1 MAMVSEII
9 PMDMRE
15 TLVQMREDNLSS
27 IDWVV
32 ETRTATA
39 GLTLP
44 KTG

>member
-1 MAMVSEII
+1 
-9 PMDMRE
+9 MDMKE
-15 TLVQMREDNLSS
+15 MHVQMREVNLSS

-44 KTG
+44 KIG